1 MAEHGFVPQIVFGL
15 NPLAVSTLILVL
27 TYAVIIWD
35 RFNRAVV
42 ALLGAAILIV
52 IGALDQAEAVKGI
65 DWNTIGLLTGMMIL
79 VAIAR
84 RSGMFQFVAIWSAQ
98 RVNANPAGILL
109 LLQIVTAVLS
119 ALLDNVTTVLL
130 IVSVTL
136 AITDELDVPAY
147 PFLFAEIFASNI
159 GGAATLVGDP
169 PNILIGSGAGLDFNA
184 FLVVLGPVIVVV
196 LLVQLLII
204 HLVWGRKLH
213 ASPQA
218 RTLVMGMHAAGTI
231 TDWTLMRQSLLVFA
245 LVMLA
250 FVLARWL
257 HLEPATIALAG
268 AALLLLLHTWKGSS
282 EQQTEA
288 VHTSLAEVEW
298 ITIFFFVGL
307 FILVHAVEVSG
318 LLGLVAD
325 ALVAATGGHLPAAA
339 YAILWSS
346 ALFSAIIDNI
356 PFVATMIPVVK
367 GMAPAYGGIDKI
379 EPLWWS
385 LSLGACLGGNATL
398 VGASANLLVAGL
410 GERNGVPFRFVSYM
424 LYALPMTI
432 VSIAICHLYL
442 WWRFF

>member
-1 MAEHGFVPQIVFGL
+1 MGEHGFAPHIVFGL

-42 ALLGAAILIV
+42 ALLGAAVLIV
-52 IGALDQAEAVKGI
+52 IGELDQAEAVKGI

-79 VAIAR
+79 VSIAR

-109 LLQIVTAVLS
+109 LLQIVTAMLS

-184 FLVVLGPVIVVV
+184 FLIALGPVIVAVMA
-196 LLVQLLII
+196 VQVLII
-204 HLVWGRKLH
+204 HLLWGRKLH

-218 RTLVMGMHAAGTI
+218 RTLVMGMNAAGTI
-231 TDWTLMRQSLLVFA
+231 TDWTLMRQSLLVLA

-250 FVLARWL
+250 FVLARTL

-268 AALLLLLHTWKGSS
+268 AAMLLLLDTWNRSS
-282 EQQTEA
+282 EQQTET
-288 VHTSLAEVEW
+288 VHKSLAEVEW

-307 FILVHAVEVSG
+307 FIVVHAVEVAG

-325 ALVAATGGHLPAAA
+325 ALVSATGGRLAAA
-339 YAILWSS
+339 GYAILWGS

-367 GMAPAYGGIDKI
+367 GMAPAFGGIDKI
-379 EPLWWS
+379 EPLWWC
-385 LSLGACLGGNATL
+385 LSLGANLGGNATL
-398 VGASANLLVAGL
+398 VGASANLLVAGM
-410 GERNGVPFRFVSYM
+410 GERNGVPFRFITYT

-432 VSIAICHLYL
+432 VSIAICHVYI

>member
-1 MAEHGFVPQIVFGL
+1 MAEHGFVPHIVFGL

-42 ALLGAAILIV
+42 ALLGAAILILV
-52 IGALDQAEAVKGI
+52 GALDQVEAVKGI

-79 VAIAR
+79 VSIAR

-159 GGAATLVGDP
+159 GGASTLIGDP

-196 LLVQLLII
+196 MLVQLLII
-204 HLVWGRKLH
+204 HVTWGRKLH

-218 RTLVMGMHAAGTI
+218 RMLVMGMHAAGTI
-231 TDWTLMRQSLLVFA
+231 TDWTLMRQSLVVFA

-257 HLEPATIALAG
+257 HLEPATIALGG
-268 AALLLLLHTWKGSS
+268 AALLLLLHTWRGSS

-288 VHTSLAEVEW
+288 VHNSLAEVEW

-318 LLGLVAD
+318 LLGLIAD
-325 ALVAATGGHLPAAA
+325 ALVSATGGHLPAAA
-339 YAILWSS
+339 YAILWGS
-346 ALFSAIIDNI
+346 ALLSAIIDNI
-356 PFVATMIPVVK
+356 PFVATMMPVVK
-367 GMAPAYGGIDKI
+367 GMAPAFGGPDKI

-385 LSLGACLGGNATL
+385 LSLGACLGGDATL
-398 VGASANLLVAGL
+398 VGSSANLLVAGL
-410 GERNGVPFRFVSYM
+410 GERNGVPFRFVSYS

-432 VSIAICHLYL
+432 VSIAICHVYL